1 MKKGEGNGIFWSN
14 IGSGFGESG
23 GTPSARIP
31 RSTPPPGLIYF
42 PIFTT
47 IMTNYV
53 YLKTSAIS
61 HKKIFKFSIFSP
73 EPDQ

>member
-31 RSTPPPGLIYF
+31 RSTPPGSNLFSHIYY
-42 PIFTT
+42 
-47 IMTNYV
+47 NNDK
-53 YLKTSAIS
+53 LR
-61 HKKIFKFSIFSP
+61 IFKDLDFQVFNF
-73 EPDQ
+73 